1 MEVRVNAA
9 MSADGKLSTVG
20 REQIAISGPDD
31 FDRVD
36 QLRAEADAVMVGIGT
51 VLADDPHLTV
61 KDPDLIAA
69 RADRG
74 GPGQPARVVADS
86 RARTPIDANI
96 LDQSGPTFVLV
107 SEAAPPNRVD
117 VLESAGATV
126 IQTSDDRVDLVSGLD
141 QLEAEGI
148 GSCLVEGGGELVF
161 SLFETNLVDELTVY
175 VGDIVIGGRDA
186 PTLVDGDGFV
196 DEFPSL
202 TLEAVER
209 LDAGVVLSWTV
220 SGSDRSP
227 RRT

>member
-9 MSADGKLSTVG
+9 MSADGKLSTIR
-20 REQIAISGPDD
+20 REQIPISGPAD

-36 QLRAEADAVMVGIGT
+36 SLRAEADAVMVGIGT

-61 KDPDLIAA
+61 KDADLIAT
-69 RADRG
+69 REDRG
-74 GPGQPARVVADS
+74 ESGQPARIVTDS
-86 RARTPIDANI
+86 RARTPIEANI
-96 LDQSGPTFVLV
+96 LVGNGPTFVLV
-107 SEAAPPNRVD
+107 SEAAPPERVNA
-117 VLESAGATV
+117 LESVATV
-126 IQTSDDRVDLVSGLD
+126 IETPGDRVDLDSGLD

-148 GSCLVEGGGELVF
+148 DSCLVEGGGELVF
-161 SLFETNLVDELTVY
+161 SLLEANLVDELTVY

-196 DEFPSL
+196 DGFPSL

-209 LDAGVVLSWTV
+209 LDTGVLLSWTV